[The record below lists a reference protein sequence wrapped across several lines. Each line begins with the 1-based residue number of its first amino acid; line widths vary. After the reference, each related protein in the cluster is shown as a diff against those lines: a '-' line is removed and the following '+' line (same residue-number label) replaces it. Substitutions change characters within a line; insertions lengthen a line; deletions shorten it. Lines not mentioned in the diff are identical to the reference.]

1 MVCPFRNL
9 VAMKTRVRVD
19 ISKHWQYLF
28 MSLCVAILGG
38 FAIEQLTAQVDGQ
51 NAWRRTARGWE
62 YAHSVQASSSP
73 TFRSTV
79 PSDPSALSSARQW
92 HRIIL
97 PIALGSFLVTFSC
110 WLLVGVPNR
119 GIIRRLGV

>member
-1 MVCPFRNL
+1 MVCPFRNP

-19 ISKHWQYLF
+19 ISKRWQYLF
-28 MSLCVAILGG
+28 LALCIAIFGG
-38 FAIEQLTAQVDGQ
+38 LAIEQLIAQVDGQ
-51 NAWRRTARGWE
+51 NAWRRTVRGWE

-79 PSDPSALSSARQW
+79 PSEPSALSSTRQW

-97 PIALGSFLVTFSC
+97 PIAVGSFLVTFSC

-119 GIIRRLGV
+119 GIIRRLEG